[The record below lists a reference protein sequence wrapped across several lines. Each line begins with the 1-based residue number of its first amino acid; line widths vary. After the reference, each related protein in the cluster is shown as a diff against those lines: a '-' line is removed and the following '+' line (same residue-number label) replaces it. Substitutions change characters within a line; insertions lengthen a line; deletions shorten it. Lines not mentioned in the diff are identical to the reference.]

1 MQVITVDKEP
11 LVSVIMLTYN
21 HEKYIR
27 QALDSVLMQKVDFDY
42 EILIGDDCSTDSTA
56 QILLEYQQKYPDKI
70 CLRLR
75 HKNIGA
81 TKNAYELLMIARGDY
96 LATCEGDDY
105 WTNINKLQ
113 IQIDFLKKNK
123 SYIGCTHKFL
133 IVDEQG
139 RQLKKQKLNWIKQ
152 KNVFTFE
159 DFEGIYLPGQPS
171 TFVRRNLFKD
181 TNEDFSILYKA
192 HNNISDRT
200 AMLLFLLRG
209 NFYCMDT
216 CMSKYRKRHGE
227 NITKKIYS
235 KKDWYENDYW
245 LNLELE
251 SYASAFLNRK
261 VVFCERRAYLFID
274 ILYGT
279 LKTKNSDFLFLLP
292 KLYKGHPSKLK
303 FCVDLLKVVNRKLFN
318 KLCNRYGT

>member
-113 IQIDFLKKNK
+113 IQIDFLKDNEKF
-123 SYIGCTHKFL
+123 IGCTHNFI
-133 IVDEQG
+133 IVNDEDKVMKNQK
-139 RQLKKQKLNWIKQ
+139 LFWVKQKE
-152 KNVFTFE
+152 VFTLD
-159 DFEGIYLPGQPS
+159 DFAGIYLPGQPS
-171 TFVRRNLFKD
+171 TFVRRNIFKHNKDDYSALYTSNKHIGDRILMAMFLVNGDFYFINKKMSCYRKGKGNHITNKIYGDSIKKYNVDLQLNREIEHFLSNKMNQKIIFKERREQIKFDLLISFFRKPSKNLFQ
-181 TNEDFSILYKA
+181 
-192 HNNISDRT
+192 
-200 AMLLFLLRG
+200 LLRKELDIKNG
-209 NFYCMDT
+209 VPLKDFFY
-216 CMSKYRKRHGE
+216 YVL
-227 NITKKIYS
+227 KKVYI
-235 KKDWYENDYW
+235 K
-245 LNLELE
+245 
-251 SYASAFLNRK
+251 
-261 VVFCERRAYLFID
+261 I
-274 ILYGT
+274 
-279 LKTKNSDFLFLLP
+279 
-292 KLYKGHPSKLK
+292 
-303 FCVDLLKVVNRKLFN
+303 
-318 KLCNRYGT
+318 